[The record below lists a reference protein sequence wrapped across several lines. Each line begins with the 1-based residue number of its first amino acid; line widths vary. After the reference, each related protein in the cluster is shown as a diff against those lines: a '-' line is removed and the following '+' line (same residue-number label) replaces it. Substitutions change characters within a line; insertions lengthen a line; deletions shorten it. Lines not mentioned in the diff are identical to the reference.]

1 MPYGSDLTLRKQAS
15 QVIDTEIAQKVAQ
28 NLEKIKIQKELDQ
41 ESTEQ
46 HITEKQLKVEK
57 NRKDVIKA

>member
-41 ESTEQ
+41 ESTER

>member
-1 MPYGSDLTLRKQAS
+1 MPYGSDITLRKQAS

-41 ESTEQ
+41 ESTER

>member
-41 ESTEQ
+41 VSTER
-46 HITEKQLKVEK
+46 HLTEKQLKVEK